1 MEEFNVMVP
10 GAKATGRVE
19 VTSPFDGKV
28 VGSVPTIDAAGAERA
43 LQNADALFR
52 DRSCWL
58 PAHERIAILEKTA
71 ALMEAQF
78 DELVQLALSEGGK
91 PFNDSRVEVARAID
105 GVKNCIE
112 CMRSEHGMEIPMRLN
127 PASANRLAMTSREPI
142 GVVMAVSAFNHPL
155 NLIVHQVG
163 PALATGCP
171 VIVKPATDTSLSCFK
186 FIELLR
192 EAGLPEAWAQAVCV
206 ESNDLAASMV
216 TDARVAFFSFIGSAR
231 VGWMLKS
238 QLAPGTRCALEHGG
252 VAPAIVAADAD
263 LETMLPLLVKGGFY
277 HAGQVCVSVQ
287 RVYAEAAI
295 AEELAQRM
303 ATMAKTLKVGDPA
316 DPETEVGPLI
326 RHQETDRVAEWV
338 DEAVAAGAKLL
349 CGGNKIS
356 AALYAPTVLLNP
368 PDDITISQNEVF
380 GPVVC
385 VYSYDTIE
393 EAISRANAL
402 PFSFQASVM
411 TRSIDKAL
419 LAYKHLNAAAVMVN
433 DHTAFRVDWMPFAGL
448 KQSGYGVGGI
458 PYTYDD
464 MQVEK
469 MLVMKSESL

>member
-1 MEEFNVMVP
+1 MPQVLS
-10 GAKATGRVE
+10 GRCKMRMCCFE
-19 VTSPFDGKV
+19 
-28 VGSVPTIDAAGAERA
+28 
-43 LQNADALFR
+43 
-52 DRSCWL
+52 
-58 PAHERIAILEKTA
+58 TA
-71 ALMEAQF
+71 A
-78 DELVQLALSEGGK
+78 
-91 PFNDSRVEVARAID
+91 
-105 GVKNCIE
+105 
-112 CMRSEHGMEIPMRLN
+112 
-127 PASANRLAMTSREPI
+127 
-142 GVVMAVSAFNHPL
+142 
-155 NLIVHQVG
+155 
-163 PALATGCP
+163 
-171 VIVKPATDTSLSCFK
+171 
-186 FIELLR
+186 
-192 EAGLPEAWAQAVCV
+192 
-206 ESNDLAASMV
+206 
-216 TDARVAFFSFIGSAR
+216 
-231 VGWMLKS
+231 
-238 QLAPGTRCALEHGG
+238 
-252 VAPAIVAADAD
+252 AD

-303 ATMAKTLKVGDPA
+303 ATMAKTPKVGDPA

-419 LAYKHLNAAAVMVN
+419 VAYKHLNAAAVMVN
-433 DHTAFRVDWMPFAGL
+433 DHTAFRGDWMPFAGL
-448 KQSGYGVGGI
+448 KQSGYGVGRI

-469 MLVMKSESL
+469 MLVMKSESLWRGLAPSLQYLALPDLFLRRSESRLRWRA